1 MDEVDLYYQYSK
13 NSLLAMDYMHD
24 HVRPKDLAGGEFHAL
39 YVLGRHGPVPMT
51 VIARAMD
58 TRFSGMTRIADSLVS
73 RGLAVREQSRDDRRI
88 QILALTRV
96 GTSMFQSIL
105 DMQHRIH
112 AYCTMDL
119 SDDEV
124 SVLEGFNKGI
134 ETVLARDYEAFYTG
148 ASALF
153 WDPPD
158 DRESPGYRLFLFE
171 RNLINGIVMRRII
184 ASMAKSKGISKV
196 EYGLLEAVYMLG
208 ERPIGDLAD
217 RLLVLRSDMTY
228 TLDKLVSRGFVERK
242 ASADNRRVVMVGL
255 TGSGWDMA
263 EVLVSE
269 RDRLV
274 RSFLSDLTYDHKV
287 SMSAIVIKL
296 RKRIDTLD
304 TLG

>member
-24 HVRPKDLAGGEFHAL
+24 HVRPKGLAGSEFHAL
-39 YVLGRHGPVPMT
+39 CILGRYGPAPMT

-58 TRFSGMTRIADSLVS
+58 IRFSGMTRIADSLGS
-73 RGLAVREQSRDDRRI
+73 KGLAVREQSGDDRRI
-88 QILALTRV
+88 QTLALTCA

-105 DMQHRIH
+105 EVQDRIH

-124 SVLEGFNKGI
+124 SVLERFNEGI
-134 ETVLARDYEAFYTG
+134 ETVLARDHGAFYSG
-148 ASALF
+148 ASILF
-153 WDPPD
+153 WDSKD
-158 DRESPGYRLFLFE
+158 DRESPGYRSFLFE

-228 TLDKLVSRGFVERK
+228 TLDKLVSRGFAERK
-242 ASADNRRVVMVGL
+242 ASVDNRRVVMVGL
-255 TGSGWDMA
+255 TESGWDMA
-263 EVLVSE
+263 EDLVSE

-274 RSFLSDLTYDHKV
+274 RSFLSDLTYDQKV
-287 SMSAIVIKL
+287 SMSIVVVKL
-296 RKRIDTLD
+296 RRRIDMLD
-304 TLG
+304 SSG